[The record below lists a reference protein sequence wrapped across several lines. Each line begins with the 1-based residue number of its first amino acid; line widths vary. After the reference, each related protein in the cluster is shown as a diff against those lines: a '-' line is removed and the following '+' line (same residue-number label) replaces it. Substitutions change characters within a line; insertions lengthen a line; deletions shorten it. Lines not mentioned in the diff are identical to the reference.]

1 MTIDFEVGKIYDRRK
16 DIHSRFGGQQQGGIA
31 TSSQIPA
38 IFLFTGESG
47 KQYGY
52 EDDWGKDNVFL
63 YTGEGQ
69 IGDMQFIRGNKAIR
83 DHIPNGKDLLL
94 FRSLG
99 KSKGYRYVGEFI
111 CNSWEYQIRPDLQG
125 QTRKAIVFHLVLPN
139 ADTALPSIGEETGTG
154 NFVQLREKALAAGSE
169 ATEALSKDARH
180 LYYQRSAIVRAY
192 VLARAAGKCE
202 SCLRQAPF
210 LRPDGTPYLEPH
222 HTKRL
227 SDGGPDNPRSVAA
240 ICPNCHRR
248 IHHGKDG
255 LEMNQAL
262 QEYLVRVEEEIE
274 SQ

>member
-31 TSSQIPA
+31 TSSQTPV

-52 EDDWGKDNVFL
+52 EDDWGKDGVFL

-69 IGDMQFIRGNKAIR
+69 LGDMQFIRGNKAVR
-83 DHIPNGKDLLL
+83 DHVPDGKDLLL

-99 KSKGYRYVGEFI
+99 KSKGYRYLGEFT
-111 CNSWEYQIRPDLQG
+111 CNSWEYQIRPDLKG
-125 QTRKAIVFHLVLPN
+125 QMRKAIVFHLVLPS
-139 ADTALPSIGEETGTG
+139 ADALPSMEEVTVAR
-154 NFVQLREKALAAGSE
+154 NLKQLREEAQAAGTE
-169 ATEALSKDARH
+169 ATEALSKEARR

-192 VLARAAGKCE
+192 VLARAAGRCE
-202 SCLRQAPF
+202 SCLQSAPF

-222 HTKRL
+222 HTRRL
-227 SDGGPDNPRSVAA
+227 SDGGPDNPISVAA

-248 IHHGKDG
+248 IHHGRDG
-255 LEMNQAL
+255 LEVNQAL
-262 QEYLVRVEEEIE
+262 QGYLIGVEERME
-274 SQ
+274 